1 MSELDNILS
10 DDHGRLPEDKL
21 MAYLEGRLSPEEQH
35 EVEAWLAEEG
45 MESDALEG
53 LQQLAPGDAKQ
64 SAARLN
70 NELRKMITGKKE
82 RRKKQIRN
90 TPWSWTAILVILLLA
105 ILAYMVLHLMLKK

>member
-1 MSELDNILS
+1 MSELNDILS
-10 DDHGRLPEDKL
+10 DGHGRLPEDKL
-21 MAYLEGRLSPEEQH
+21 MAYLEGKLSPEEQH

-53 LQQLAPGDAKQ
+53 LQQLAPEETRQ

-70 NELRKMITGKKE
+70 NELRKMISSKKE

-105 ILAYMVLHLMLKK
+105 ILAYIVLHIMLKR